1 MEKYGIKLTEE
12 QKLIYEMA
20 RNFGV
25 DKLKPNVEKWD
36 REKTFPENELKE
48 LGGLGLMGI
57 CVPMEYGGAEADTL
71 SYVLALQGLSES
83 CASTSVTVAV
93 CNLAAN
99 ILNAF
104 ANEEQ
109 KEKWLKPLVAGK
121 LGAGTFCLSEP
132 HCGSDAVAMKTT
144 AVEEGDFFVI
154 NGSKQWITNGTY
166 AGIHLVFAVTDPG
179 QGSHGISCFAVEKGT
194 PGLVIGAEER
204 KMGLRASNTVSLTF
218 EDCRVPKENMVGLRG
233 NGYGI
238 ALANLDGGRIGIAAQ
253 CLGIAEAAMTEGV
266 RYAMEREVFM
276 KKVSDFQASQFAIAD
291 SRADL
296 DQAWL
301 LTLQA
306 ALKRDLGGRS
316 AKESS
321 MAKLFA
327 SEACNRIVDRMLQL
341 HGGYGFVEDYPIE
354 RYYRDARVTRIYEG
368 TSEVQRIVIAREVLK
383 ELHA

>member
-1 MEKYGIKLTEE
+1 
-12 QKLIYEMA
+12 
-20 RNFGV
+20 
-25 DKLKPNVEKWD
+25 
-36 REKTFPENELKE
+36 
-48 LGGLGLMGI
+48 MGI
-57 CVPMEYGGAEADTL
+57 SVPMAYGGAEADTV

-83 CASTSVTVAV
+83 CASTAVTVAV

-99 ILNAF
+99 ILNQF
-104 ANEEQ
+104 ANDEQ
-109 KEKWLKPLVAGK
+109 KEKWLRPLVAGQ
-121 LGAGTFCLSEP
+121 LGAGSFCLSEP
-132 HCGSDAVAMKTT
+132 HCGSDAGAMKTT
-144 AVEEGDFFVI
+144 AVETDDHYI
-154 NGSKQWITNGTY
+154 LNGSKQWITNGSF
-166 AGIHLVFAVTDPG
+166 AGIHLVFAVTDPDK
-179 QGSHGISCFAVEKGT
+179 GSHGMSCFAVERGT
-194 PGLVIGAEER
+194 PGLIIGAEER

-218 EDCRVPKENMVGLRG
+218 EDCRVPKSHMVGRRG

-266 RYAMEREVFM
+266 RYALEREVFM
-276 KKVSDFQASQFAIAD
+276 KKVADFQASQFAIAD
-291 SRADL
+291 SRAEL

-306 ALKRDLGGRS
+306 ALKRDQHGRS